1 MLNHEHTVPRDM
13 LGYGAHPP
21 NPQWPQGARVAVSLV
36 LNFEEGAELSV
47 AEGDTRNEAVYEVI
61 DRLEGVQDP
70 CLQSHFDYGTRVG
83 WWRIMDTLAR
93 FDAPCTV
100 SACGAAVQRL
110 PELARDAVLRGHE
123 VAAHGWRWESHVHMD
138 PATEREVIAR
148 TVNTIQRVTG
158 QRPVG
163 WHTRSS
169 GSTHTRALLMEEGGF
184 LYDSDFYGDDLPVT
198 LKRPDGRPHVLL
210 PYAFDTNDMQF
221 QHTQRFA
228 RADDFAGYVID
239 AFDWLWREGKEQPR
253 MMSIGLHLR
262 MLARPARMWALERIL
277 QHMRERGKVWIARR
291 DSIARHW
298 LDGAGTLS
306 VPQISP
312 ENEPAHVRL

>member
-1 MLNHEHTVPRDM
+1 MPIPDNGFSRDL
-13 LGYGAHPP
+13 LGYGPRPP
-21 NPQWPQGARVAVSLV
+21 HPQWPGGARVAVSLV
-36 LNFEEGAELSV
+36 LNFEEGAEYSV
-47 AEGDTRNEAVYEVI
+47 AEGDPRNEAVYEVI
-61 DRLEGVQDP
+61 DRLDGVPDT

-93 FDAPCTV
+93 YDAPCTV

-110 PELARDAVLRGHE
+110 PELARDAVQRGHE
-123 VAAHGWRWESHVHMD
+123 VAAHGWRWESHANMD
-138 PATEREVIAR
+138 RERERNEIAR
-148 TVNTIQRVTG
+148 TIDVIAQVTG

-169 GSTHTRALLMEEGGF
+169 SSPNTRALLMEEGGF

-198 LKRPDGRPHVLL
+198 LRRPDGRPHVLL

-221 QHTQRFA
+221 QHTQRFV

-239 AFDWLWREGKEQPR
+239 AFEWLWREGAEQPR
-253 MMSIGLHLR
+253 MMSVGLHLR

-277 QHMRERGKVWIARR
+277 QHMRDKGQVWIARR
-291 DSIARHW
+291 DAIARHW
-298 LDGAGTLS
+298 VEGAGAL
-306 VPQISP
+306 PASP
-312 ENEPAHVRL
+312 STYS